1 MLLHTN
7 ADSIRDHFL
16 LFYHFYCGYGLA
28 FGKMYGPCGH
38 AVAAFELF
46 CTCCGKCSVHKYQ
59 MCGLLV
65 FSLNKIK
72 LHIKFKVLVV
82 PNGFM
87 TRRVCIIWG
96 KFFNVFLSDPWER
109 CSLVSMVSGD
119 SFVIMTMQIGQD

>member
-38 AVAAFELF
+38 TVAAFELSVLAVASAQ
-46 CTCCGKCSVHKYQ
+46 CTSIRCVGYLCFH
-59 MCGLLV
+59 L
-65 FSLNKIK
+65 IK
-72 LHIKFKVLVV
+72 LSCIKFKVLVV

-96 KFFNVFLSDPWER
+96 IFFFQCVLIRPI
-109 CSLVSMVSGD
+109 GK
-119 SFVIMTMQIGQD
+119 MQLGVNGFR